1 MTEDVRAAA
10 TLGFFLAFMIGPVF
24 FMLIETSIT
33 KGVRAAITFNLGVV
47 VADVIFITIAYLSS
61 YQLVENLSNLPG
73 LYVFGGSILSVY
85 GLIIL
90 IKKTN
95 QKEIQKQI
103 DNTIKV
109 NYLQLFIKGFLLNFI
124 NIGVLIFW
132 LGIVLVAGPS
142 LENEVTR
149 FIIFFSVLIL
159 AYFMTDLIK
168 IILAKQLKKKLT
180 PSIIVKTKK
189 TLGAMLVVFGLILII
204 KGFLP
209 KDSFNTQDIIEGI
222 RK

>member
-1 MTEDVRAAA
+1 MTEDVRVAA

-73 LYVFGGSILSVY
+73 LYVFGGSILSIY

-124 NIGVLIFW
+124 NIGVLVFW

>member
-1 MTEDVRAAA
+1 MTEDVRVAV

-73 LYVFGGSILSVY
+73 LYVFGGSILSIY

-124 NIGVLIFW
+124 NIGVLVFW

>member
-1 MTEDVRAAA
+1 MTEDVRVAA

-61 YQLVENLSNLPG
+61 YQLVENLNNLPG
-73 LYVFGGSILSVY
+73 LYVFGGSILSIY

-124 NIGVLIFW
+124 NIGVLVFW

-159 AYFMTDLIK
+159 AYFLTDLIK

>member
-1 MTEDVRAAA
+1 MTEDVRVAA

-73 LYVFGGSILSVY
+73 LYVFGGSILSIY

-90 IKKTN
+90 IKKAN

-124 NIGVLIFW
+124 NIGVLVFW

-142 LENEVTR
+142 LENERTR

-180 PSIIVKTKK
+180 PPIIVKTKK